1 MPAVE
6 IAKAERLFIG
16 IPIPERTRESLAR
29 QLPQSL
35 PGKAAPI
42 GNWHFT
48 LKFLGSTEPVH
59 RDRLIDQLRKI
70 RFGRAFEIAFD
81 TLGAFPNPRRARIL
95 WAGVGKGRERLESV
109 AERVEAAAIAAGFPP
124 DERRFN
130 AHLTLSRLNP
140 PQSVGHIFEN
150 AKKLDAHMLVD
161 EINLYRSELGGAHS
175 KYTVVESLRLD

>member
-1 MPAVE
+1 MPAIE
-6 IAKAERLFIG
+6 IAKPERLFIG
-16 IPIPERTRESLAR
+16 VPIPERTRESLAR

-48 LKFLGSTEPVH
+48 LKFLGPTEPVH
-59 RDRLIDQLRKI
+59 RDRLIDQLREI

-140 PQSVGHIFEN
+140 PQSVRHIFEN
-150 AKKLDAHMLVD
+150 ATKLDAHMLVD